1 MNEAIEKEPEK
12 TFKGSALFVGKT
24 TAGRVYMR
32 QTGEK
37 KFEIS
42 TSKRY
47 LGSAESPAAC
57 AELLLAMGFR
67 LKTPKVAPK
76 AGEIATTVQTESDR
90 LKEMLDARAKNS

>member
-1 MNEAIEKEPEK
+1 MSEEIQKEPEK
-12 TFKGSALFVGKT
+12 TFNGAALFVGKT

-42 TSKRY
+42 TGKRY

-67 LKTPKVAPK
+67 LKTPKK
-76 AGEIATTVQTESDR
+76 AGEIATVNAESG
-90 LKEMLDARAKNS
+90 KISEMLNARAKNS

>member
-1 MNEAIEKEPEK
+1 MNEEIQKEEPEK
-12 TFKGSALFVGKT
+12 TFKGAALFVGKT

-57 AELLLAMGFR
+57 AELLLKMGFR
-67 LKTPKVAPK
+67 LKTPKK
-76 AGEIATTVQTESDR
+76 AGEIATVVNAESG
-90 LKEMLDARAKNS
+90 KISEMLNARAKNS